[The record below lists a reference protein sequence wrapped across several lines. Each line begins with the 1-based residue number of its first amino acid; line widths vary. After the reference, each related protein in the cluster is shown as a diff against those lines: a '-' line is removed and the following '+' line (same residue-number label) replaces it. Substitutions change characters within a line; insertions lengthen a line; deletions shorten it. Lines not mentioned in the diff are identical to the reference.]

1 MNNKTTLNK
10 GKKRM
15 EQALLLFNI
24 QRLFVL

>member
-10 GKKRM
+10 VKKRM